1 VTTQQNNPTSQT
13 NETERPGRAASI
25 VVIAAFVVI
34 LGLVVGIPYYQVF
47 MAPWR
52 QTILQ
57 VGETSFNM
65 RYFIKRLRLQLTAQS
80 KNQLEVATRIL
91 QDLQNQELY
100 RQEAK
105 KRNISVS
112 DEELDS
118 EVKRRILASA
128 TGEGEFEELYAS
140 MLRGLRLD
148 EEEYRELVMYDL
160 FRVKLLQD
168 FVNQIPEATE
178 HVHIYAIV
186 TGTTKKAEEVR
197 SKLSRGED
205 FSKVAK
211 EESIDLASAKQGGDL
226 GWMPKGVDGLSATGQ
241 IHAMGILTKTEKE
254 TEKLKEKILAG
265 DDFSKTARLNS
276 LDDASRETGGYLGW
290 VSTDY
295 RTGKQF
301 AAEAYNL
308 KPGVYSEPI
317 DTYEGFWLIKLIEKS
332 QEGKVID
339 DIAFK
344 LQIGQVTP
352 PLLTVKGYYLLKV
365 AAKDSSR
372 PLTKQHRITL
382 ANKAFDQWLA
392 EASKQGSEK
401 GTIKWNWGSETFGW
415 AMAHLE

>member
-1 VTTQQNNPTSQT
+1 LEKQNSSPTSQS
-13 NETERPGRAASI
+13 EKTERPRRAASI
-25 VVIAAFVVI
+25 VIIAAFVVI

-57 VGETSFNM
+57 VGENSFSM
-65 RYFIKRLRLQLTAQS
+65 RYLIKRLRLQLTTES
-80 KNQLEVATRIL
+80 RNQLEVATRIL
-91 QDLQNQELY
+91 QDIQNQEMI

-112 DEELDS
+112 DQELDT
-118 EVKRRILASA
+118 EVKRRVSASA

-140 MLRGLRLD
+140 MLRGLRLG
-148 EEEYRELVMYDL
+148 EKEFRELIMYDL

-186 TGTTKKAEEVR
+186 TPTSKKAEEVR

-211 EESIDLASAKQGGDL
+211 EESIDLTSAKRGGDL
-226 GWMPKGVDGLSATGQ
+226 GWMPKGVDELNATGQ
-241 IHAMGILTKTEKE
+241 IHAMGIVTKTEKE
-254 TEKLKEKILAG
+254 TEKLREKILAG
-265 DDFSKTARLNS
+265 ADFSKTARFNS

-308 KPGVYSEPI
+308 KPGDYSEPI

-344 LQIGQVTP
+344 LPVGQVTP

-365 AAKDSSR
+365 AAKDNSR

-382 ANKAFDQWLA
+382 ANKAFSTWLM